1 MTRIITA
8 SLALLFLLSTAA
20 IAQPE
25 FFGGDKLPSYFEM
38 DAYNHRYPETDTNVE
53 MYMHNWK
60 QSTIHRGSVLHGGWI
75 EREYLYPGDPLD
87 PPFPGAV
94 LTYMKL
100 YNHGRLDPLKTSGKY
115 SNDREQT
122 LFFILKGT
130 GTVTAGGETVELSH
144 GTGVF
149 MPAGLEYQFKNTCSE
164 NYLEAIIVSE
174 EVPEDFEPISEMKHG
189 TYLDSEPHAGMHWAH
204 ISHGI
209 LSGAKWHNPVGFGV
223 CSIDAFDVAQPHM
236 HGPGV
241 EEVWTQFR
249 GDSLL
254 IFGNRLFT
262 MTEGTSFLIPPNFR
276 VPHCS
281 INHSDKPMYW
291 LYMGC
296 RDDSRD
302 SRQHDYWYEENF

>member
-8 SLALLFLLSTAA
+8 ILAVLFLLSTAVM
-20 IAQPE
+20 AQPE
-25 FFGGDKLPSYFEM
+25 FFGSDKRPSYFEM
-38 DAYNHRYPETDTNVE
+38 DEYNHRYPETDTNVE

-60 QSTIHRGSVLHGGWI
+60 QSTIHSGSVLHGGWV
-75 EREYLYPGDPLD
+75 EREYLYPGDPTN

-94 LTYMKL
+94 LKYMKS
-100 YNHGRLDPLKTSGKY
+100 YNHGRLDPLKSSQKY
-115 SNDREQT
+115 SNDSEQT
-122 LFFILKGT
+122 LFFILKGV
-130 GTVTAGGETVELSH
+130 GTVTAGGETIELSH

-164 NYLEAIIVSE
+164 NYLEAVIVSE
-174 EVPEDFEPISEMKHG
+174 EIPSDFEPIKEMKYG
-189 TYLDSEPHAGMHWAH
+189 TYLDSEPRAGMHWAH
-204 ISHGI
+204 IAHGI
-209 LSGAKWHNPVGFGV
+209 LSGAKWYNPVGFIV
-223 CSIDAFDVAQPHM
+223 VSVDAFDAAQPHM

-241 EEVWTQFR
+241 EEVWTMLK

-254 IFGNRLFT
+254 IFGNRLF
-262 MTEGTSFLIPPNFR
+262 MQTEGTSFLIPPNFR

-296 RDDSRD
+296 RNDSRE
-302 SRQHDYWYEENF
+302 SRQLDYWYDEKF